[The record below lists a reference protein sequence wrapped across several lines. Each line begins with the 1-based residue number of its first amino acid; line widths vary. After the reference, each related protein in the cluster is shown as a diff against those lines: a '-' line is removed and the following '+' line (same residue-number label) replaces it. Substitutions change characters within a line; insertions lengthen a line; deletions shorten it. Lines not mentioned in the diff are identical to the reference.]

1 MVLLCTTLS
10 RAHVHMHAHT
20 NTHEYILLYSHI
32 QIHTIHTHTYIY
44 THFHIHIL
52 SHTYTYSH
60 IKNTLTP
67 LCTHTHTHTHT
78 HAHLYMLSGKD
89 LQPAFFIIFH
99 SILKTHMYLHIRTH
113 KYTFIPISMH
123 TTKHTLLCTPW
134 QSSMGKQLARKP
146 VRCSTGAPSPYCGTE
161 EFQKA
166 GNTSGSQMTPS
177 QGRKFK
183 GKGSY

>member
-60 IKNTLTP
+60 IKTHLPHYAHILTHLHILMHTYICCLGRTCSLHSSSSFTAFGRHTCIYTFAHTSTHSYP
-67 LCTHTHTHTHT
+67 FLCTLPNTHCSALHGRAPWESSWQGSLSDAVLGLLAHTVVQRNSRR
-78 HAHLYMLSGKD
+78 LGI
-89 LQPAFFIIFH
+89 LQ
-99 SILKTHMYLHIRTH
+99 
-113 KYTFIPISMH
+113 
-123 TTKHTLLCTPW
+123 
-134 QSSMGKQLARKP
+134 
-146 VRCSTGAPSPYCGTE
+146 GA
-161 EFQKA
+161 K
-166 GNTSGSQMTPS
+166 
-177 QGRKFK
+177 
-183 GKGSY
+183 